1 MKDTI
6 KKSLSVFWR
15 FLFANF
21 VCIFIVVM
29 VSTIATSLFTQNIGY
44 TAYGVKEGGSENEY
58 LYTYYTKDGEDTKKA
73 EYEEQGYTVSTTQ
86 IRDNMS
92 KAERNVFLVISLIGT
107 LWLTGSFIYGV
118 SWMFGNKDSNK
129 VHFGR
134 IKEDKLRGA
143 KIGLIATIPYF
154 LLYIAFLI
162 CGLGVAP
169 KFSVVIYKFANCF
182 AFGFVDLICGNNFTA
197 GELAFW
203 QFILLFVLLL
213 IPAIICEVGYIL
225 GFKDISISEKIIYKK
240 KNK

>member
-1 MKDTI
+1 
-6 KKSLSVFWR
+6 
-15 FLFANF
+15 
-21 VCIFIVVM
+21 M
-29 VSTIATSLFTQNIGY
+29 VSTLATALFTQEIGY
-44 TAYGVKEGGSENEY
+44 EAYGVKEGSTQNEF

-143 KIGLIATIPYF
+143 KIGLIATIPYSKM
-154 LLYIAFLI
+154 LI
-162 CGLGVAP
+162 NLFCP
-169 KFSVVIYKFANCF
+169 SDKISV
-182 AFGFVDLICGNNFTA
+182 
-197 GELAFW
+197 
-203 QFILLFVLLL
+203 
-213 IPAIICEVGYIL
+213 P
-225 GFKDISISEKIIYKK
+225 
-240 KNK
+240 